1 MVFKYHQN
9 WVQIPQFRSA
19 IVMKHQ
25 CQLHGNSGEHFPQ
38 WYPRKIRTL
47 RIEKLHLHMESLHFY
62 LGRTSIRYF
71 KYLQIC
77 SNNGKIYWN
86 W

>member
-19 IVMKHQ
+19 IVMETLENISH
-25 CQLHGNSGEHFPQ
+25 SGTQEKYTQ
-38 WYPRKIRTL
+38 

-62 LGRTSIRYF
+62 LGRTSIR
-71 KYLQIC
+71 
-77 SNNGKIYWN
+77 
-86 W
+86 